1 MAEITLKSTYFRLLR
16 ITIMN
21 ISVLKFGGT
30 SMNDHQ
36 TWKQVLDII
45 SKYEYPVVVVSATA
59 NTTRQ
64 LIKAAK
70 LAELGDL
77 NDASGILEDIRTR
90 HRNLVS
96 QFINE
101 HPHPKNNLIKESC
114 FKKVDEKT

>member
-1 MAEITLKSTYFRLLR
+1 
-16 ITIMN
+16 MN
-21 ISVLKFGGT
+21 IRVLKFGGT

-45 SKYEYPVVVVSATA
+45 SNYEYPVVVVSATA

-70 LAELGDL
+70 LAESGDFKY
-77 NDASGILEDIRTR
+77 ASAILEDIRTR
-90 HRNLVS
+90 HRNLVT

-101 HPHPKNNLIKESC
+101 HPHPIIPIATRLRTN
-114 FKKVDEKT
+114 FQ